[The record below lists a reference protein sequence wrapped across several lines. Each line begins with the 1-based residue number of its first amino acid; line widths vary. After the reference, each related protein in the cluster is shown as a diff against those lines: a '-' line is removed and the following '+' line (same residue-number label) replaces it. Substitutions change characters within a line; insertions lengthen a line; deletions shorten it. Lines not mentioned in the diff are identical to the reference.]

1 MNGILDSKWFYWAVT
16 GVIGALWAGLLWFW
30 KRQRTQDD
38 ERFKAM
44 EKRQEEEH
52 ERVSRV
58 ISELPINYTLR
69 DEFLRVTSAQN
80 TKLDTI
86 VDKLGEV
93 SNRLAELRGRQE

>member
-16 GVIGALWAGLLWFW
+16 GVIGALWVGLLWFW

-86 VDKLGEV
+86 VDRLGEV